1 MNTIDEINHA
11 VLQKLIVIFLGF
23 LFLGVLLQSCTFHQP
38 CSAYSKISV
47 EEVDVQDDVPT
58 ME

>member
-1 MNTIDEINHA
+1 MDTIDEINHS

-23 LFLGVLLQSCTFHQP
+23 LFLGVVLQSCTYHQP

-47 EEVDVQDDVPT
+47 EEMDAQEDLPT
-58 ME
+58 WE